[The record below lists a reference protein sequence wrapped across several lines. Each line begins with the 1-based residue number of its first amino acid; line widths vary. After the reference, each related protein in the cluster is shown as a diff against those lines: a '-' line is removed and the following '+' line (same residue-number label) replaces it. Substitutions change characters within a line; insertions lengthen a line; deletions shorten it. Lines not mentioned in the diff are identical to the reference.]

1 MLTRI
6 DLFFAE
12 FSCEIRKAE
21 AGEIVC
27 RFPDTGCIVET
38 WILLTRID
46 LFFTK
51 ISRKVRKAEAGEI
64 VR

>member
-1 MLTRI
+1 MTGVNL
-6 DLFFAE
+6 LFTE
-12 FSCEIRKAE
+12 FSCEVGKAE
-21 AGEIVC
+21 AGEVVC
-27 RFPDTGCIVET
+27 RFPDAGCIVET